1 MENSKL
7 DTSKIVKYL
16 KQVEDAKNEAIAI
29 AYDLEEQKTTS
40 KKLVSVYQ
48 EIMGSSKG
56 NSCDMIIRDL
66 IRIEDIQNELKL
78 KTTYWKEKR
87 KEVKKFIETLD
98 IPSKEKIIL
107 SLKYLCNKKSYE
119 IGEVLGISDK
129 QVNRLHN
136 MILEKLVKNKIHIPK
151 CSKCPKCL

>member
-7 DTSKIVKYL
+7 DTSRIVKYL

-56 NSCDMIIRDL
+56 NSGDMIIRDL

-87 KEVKKFIETLD
+87 KEVKEFIERAM
-98 IPSKEKIIL
+98 K
-107 SLKYLCNKKSYE
+107 
-119 IGEVLGISDK
+119 
-129 QVNRLHN
+129 
-136 MILEKLVKNKIHIPK
+136 LERF
-151 CSKCPKCL
+151 